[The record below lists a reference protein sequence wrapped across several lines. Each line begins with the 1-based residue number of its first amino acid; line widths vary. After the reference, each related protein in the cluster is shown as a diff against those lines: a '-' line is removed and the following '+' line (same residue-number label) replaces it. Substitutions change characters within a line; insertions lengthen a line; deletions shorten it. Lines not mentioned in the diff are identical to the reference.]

1 VFSTSDLGVAE
12 QSARTLESSYLE
24 FSNVLDAEFSKSI
37 VEEILT
43 LPHVKEC
50 EVPDYFAGH
59 MLDDG
64 KLPEFLKGW
73 GVQLDDLAV
82 TKEEFNIF
90 HL

>member
-1 VFSTSDLGVAE
+1 VHDEGYGLDFEVHLT
-12 QSARTLESSYLE
+12 RSSLRA
-24 FSNVLDAEFSKSI
+24 LWKK
-37 VEEILT
+37 ILT

-50 EVPDYFAGH
+50 EVPAYFAGH

>member
-1 VFSTSDLGVAE
+1 
-12 QSARTLESSYLE
+12 
-24 FSNVLDAEFSKSI
+24 VLDAEFSKNI